1 MTKDRK
7 CKEKEELYEV
17 MQHDENKE
25 DAAVENDTVIISVTI
40 FFNYR
45 PILGSSIISSLDTLN
60 YILHSYNVSVQYC
73 LSNFQ
78 N

>member
-40 FFNYR
+40 FFQ
-45 PILGSSIISSLDTLN
+45 LSSNSR
-60 YILHSYNVSVQYC
+60 Q
-73 LSNFQ
+73 
-78 N
+78 